1 MKKILLLSI
10 ILVSLLSV
18 NAQNAS
24 ISNSLISAK
33 SSQAAALQATPDGI
47 IENISIYPNPVVEQ
61 LKVSFKSSQ
70 RTSANISIFNNI
82 GKQVYTHE
90 SEVEPGQN
98 FFTIDVRDSSIEPG
112 IYFVQIVSENEK
124 YTRKLIVK

>member
-24 ISNSLISAK
+24 ISNSLIYAK
-33 SSQAAALQATPDGI
+33 SSQAAVIQASADGI
-47 IENISIYPNPVVEQ
+47 IENIAIYPNPVVEQ
-61 LKVSFKSSQ
+61 LKISFKSSQ
-70 RTSANISIFNNI
+70 RTIANISIFNNI
-82 GKQVYTHE
+82 GKQVYTRE

-98 FFTIDVRDSSIEPG
+98 FFTIDVRDNSIEPG

>member
-10 ILVSLLSV
+10 ILVSFFTVIL
-18 NAQNAS
+18 QNAS
-24 ISNSLISAK
+24 ISNSLIFAK
-33 SSQAAALQATPDGI
+33 SSQAANLQATADGI
-47 IENISIYPNPVVEQ
+47 IENIAIYPNPVVEQ
-61 LKVSFKSSQ
+61 LKISFKSSQ
-70 RTSANISIFNNI
+70 RTIANISIFNNI
-82 GKQVYTHE
+82 GKQVYTRE

-98 FFTIDVRDSSIEPG
+98 FFTIDVRDNSIEPG

>member
-1 MKKILLLSI
+1 MKRIFLLSI
-10 ILVSLLSV
+10 IIASFLPV
-18 NAQNAS
+18 NAQIAR
-24 ISNSLISAK
+24 ISNSLNVAK
-33 SSQAAALQATPDGI
+33 NNQATSSLASAEGI
-47 IENISIYPNPVVEQ
+47 IENITIYPNPVVDQ
-61 LKVSFKSSQ
+61 LKVSFKSS
-70 RTSANISIFNNI
+70 RRAIAVISIFNNI
-82 GKQVYTHE
+82 GKQVYTLE